1 MTTMTIDQ
9 EPYAPGYSDHE
20 AKRLAEQA
28 IYFEDLTADVLRR
41 AGLQPGMRVLD
52 LGCGVGDVSLLA
64 AQFVGDSGSV
74 LGVDRAAASLETARR
89 RAAASGVSCVRF
101 AEAALE
107 TFDPNETFD
116 AIIGRLV
123 LMYLPD
129 PTAVLQRLRQKLR
142 PGGIVAFQEIED
154 MARVH
159 QTPSS
164 PLFGRM
170 LGWIMAAFRATG
182 AETAMGSKLART
194 FLRAGL
200 PRPAMIAAGRVE
212 SGPESAVYQVLADLV
227 RSLSPVIERFGIANA
242 EQIDIEMLAERLR
255 QDAVENE
262 RLTFPP
268 TFIGAWTKTPSA

>member
-1 MTTMTIDQ
+1 
-9 EPYAPGYSDHE
+9 
-20 AKRLAEQA
+20 
-28 IYFEDLTADVLRR
+28 
-41 AGLQPGMRVLD
+41 
-52 LGCGVGDVSLLA
+52 
-64 AQFVGDSGSV
+64 
-74 LGVDRAAASLETARR
+74 
-89 RAAASGVSCVRF
+89 
-101 AEAALE
+101 
-107 TFDPNETFD
+107 
-116 AIIGRLV
+116 
-123 LMYLPD
+123 
-129 PTAVLQRLRQKLR
+129 
-142 PGGIVAFQEIED
+142 
-154 MARVH
+154 
-159 QTPSS
+159 
-164 PLFGRM
+164 M